1 LKTIGGGGGGE
12 FGGKNLRG
20 KFWREYF
27 GVEFWRLFCGGGGIL
42 EGNYIFFARGHLEGK
57 THYACYNNVIGTMS
71 ISIILCFE
79 REGMASSNK

>member
-1 LKTIGGGGGGE
+1 LKTIGG
-12 FGGKNLRG
+12 KI
-20 KFWREYF
+20 WREKF
-27 GVEFWRLFCGGGGIL
+27 EGEILEGIFWGGILEIILGGGIL
-42 EGNYIFFARGHLEGK
+42 EGNYIFFAGGHLEGK